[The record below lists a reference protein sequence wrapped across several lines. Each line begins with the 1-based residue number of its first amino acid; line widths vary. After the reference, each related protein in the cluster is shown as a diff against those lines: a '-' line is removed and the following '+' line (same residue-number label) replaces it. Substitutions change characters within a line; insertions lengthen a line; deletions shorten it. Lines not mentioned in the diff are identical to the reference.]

1 MLHGIKKI
9 ITSAVDGL
17 RVNVN
22 IDRGRAAR
30 KIVRLKARSTATSM
44 NRMNGALRGRR
55 SMLPAAPLCAEA
67 AEPLCAEAA
76 ELLCTD
82 AAKPLCTNAA
92 SPAGHHAKAAD
103 PAGQRAA
110 PLCTLC
116 AGPVGQRAA
125 PLCAEAIAPPLWPVA
140 SPSWSHVEP
149 KSSSGLKVRRYSR
162 AWISTTLFFKI
173 VHRTFNTY

>member
-110 PLCTLC
+110 PLCALC

-125 PLCAEAIAPPLWPVA
+125 PLCAEAIGLAGHRAAALAGCLPLLVPCGTEVELRPQGAPVLQ
-140 SPSWSHVEP
+140 SLDIHHV
-149 KSSSGLKVRRYSR
+149 V
-162 AWISTTLFFKI
+162 F
-173 VHRTFNTY
+173 